1 MRRIRRRIHLGVDD
15 PSVLEMEVVLL
26 FPGQGSQKMGMGKD
40 LADAFPEARRVF
52 EEVDDALGFKL
63 STLCFEGPADDLT
76 ATLNAQPALLTHGA
90 AVWSIVKGALSDSV
104 TAAAGH
110 SLGEHTAYHAAGS
123 TTLTDAA
130 RLVRRRGQL
139 MYETGVTRPGA
150 MAAVLGKHTDS
161 IESLCEL
168 ATRSAGEVVPANYNT
183 SEQVVVSGEVGG
195 VERVMELAKLNGAK
209 RAVRLPVS
217 GAFHSPLMEPAVKGF
232 TEAVDATEFAEPAF
246 PVYSNVTEEPSTSA
260 DNARELL
267 IKQLT
272 APVRWAGEVTKIA
285 TKYPN
290 ALFVEMGPGNVLTG
304 LLTRIVPAAKG
315 MACGTPAD
323 IEKLMNHIAQ

>member
-1 MRRIRRRIHLGVDD
+1 
-15 PSVLEMEVVLL
+15 MEVVLL
-26 FPGQGSQKMGMGKD
+26 FPGQGSQKPGMGKD
-40 LADAFPEARRVF
+40 LADAFPEARQVF
-52 EEVDDALGFKL
+52 QEVDEALAFKL

-76 ATLNAQPALLTHGA
+76 ATLNAQPALLAHGA
-90 AVWSIVKGALSDSV
+90 AVWAVAKKLLGGIV

-123 TTLTDAA
+123 TTLADAS

-150 MAAVLGKHTDS
+150 MAAVLGTMHDS

-168 ATRSAGEVVPANYNT
+168 ATRSSGLVVPANYNT
-183 SEQVVVSGEVGG
+183 KEQVVVSGEVGG
-195 VERVMELAKLNGAK
+195 VEKLMALAKLNGAK

-217 GAFHSPLMEPAVKGF
+217 GAFHSPLMEPAVEGF
-232 TEAVDATEFAEPAF
+232 REAVDSTEFAEPAF
-246 PVYSNVTEEPSTSA
+246 PVFSNVTEEPSSSA
-260 DNARELL
+260 ANARELL

-272 APVRWAGEVTKIA
+272 APVRWTGEVTRIA
-285 TKYPN
+285 LQYPQ

-304 LLTRIVPAAKG
+304 LLSRIVPAAKG
-315 MACGTPAD
+315 IACGTPAD
-323 IEKLMNHIAQ
+323 IEKLVTQISQ